1 MAASTEVLE
10 LVVWTVLGLMA
21 LSVAA
26 STIKVPKEWERM
38 AVLRLGKYR
47 GMRGPGLFF
56 RVPVIDQ
63 IAYTIDMRTIV
74 EDIPKQK
81 MLTRDNIPAT
91 IDAILYYKVENPEKA
106 VLSVDKYHDAIALG
120 AATLLRDVV
129 GRRDLD
135 DLLQKREEV
144 ATELK
149 HNLDSMSEP
158 WGVDILNV
166 EISDISI
173 SATLEDAMTRE
184 ASAVRE
190 RRARTQ
196 LALAEKEI
204 ASTLVDAAKTYEEDP
219 VALEIRS
226 MNMLYEMCMEGKA
239 TTIFIPT
246 ETALQMRSPIG
257 AYGVLGDAKDAGAAP
272 RARRTHAAGTPAK
285 G

>member
-1 MAASTEVLE
+1 MSEASEV
-10 LVVWTVLGLMA
+10 VVAVLWIVAGL
-21 LSVAA
+21 VAA
-26 STIKVPKEWERM
+26 GVLASAIKVPKEWERM
-38 AVLRLGKYR
+38 ALLRLGKYR
-47 GMRGPGLFF
+47 GMRGPGLFL
-56 RVPVIDQ
+56 RIPIIDQ
-63 IAYTIDMRTIV
+63 VAYTIDTRTIV

-91 IDAILYYKVENPEKA
+91 IDAILYYKVEDPEKA
-106 VLSVDKYHDAIALG
+106 VLTVDKYHDAIALG

-135 DLLQKREEV
+135 DLLQKREDV
-144 ATELK
+144 AGELK
-149 HNLDSMSEP
+149 RNLDAMSER

-190 RRARTQ
+190 RRARAQ
-196 LALAEKEI
+196 LAMAEKEI
-204 ASTLVDAAKTYEEDP
+204 ASTLVEAAKTYEMDP

-246 ETALQMRSPIG
+246 DTALQMRSPIG
-257 AYGVLGDAKDAGAAP
+257 AYGALGGIEEAGYPARTRKA
-272 RARRTHAAGTPAK
+272 RAGHG
-285 G
+285 